1 MKRNEIVKKL
11 ISEGFSINTL
21 ATMSDKQIGMLGERI
36 LSEQSQ
42 PAGTLTVPKNTDVE
56 KIKTLTSQGLN
67 VKQEVKEDKPSS
79 GLSTKKKSEIVKKAK
94 KGEDIGKKGKG
105 FEKVVSAA
113 KKSGAK
119 DPEAVAAA
127 SMWKNIKR
135 EEKEITEVDEKKP
148 LSNKEVADEIRSFN
162 NTSYKGFEVKDGT
175 KIYKF
180 EGTKFAAD
188 GVKKCFSSKNGKVI
202 HKDGNFYELHIL
214 SGKNQELK
222 EWVEDLVNQ
231 NYHPFTSKGEIM
243 GMIQT
248 KLDEQE
254 TMIPM
259 PTSKPTK
266 GHNGI
271 PEWLSY
277 DAIKGDGGSTVTA
290 PVKTPAKTKPGEKP
304 KTRNPYQPGPG
315 INPNPKAKL

>member
-21 ATMSDKQIGMLGERI
+21 ATMSDKQIVMLGERI

-67 VKQEVKEDKPSS
+67 VKQDVKEEKP
-79 GLSTKKKSEIVKKAK
+79 LPKKKLKKK
-94 KGEDIGKKGKG
+94 K
-105 FEKVVSAA
+105 
-113 KKSGAK
+113 
-119 DPEAVAAA
+119 
-127 SMWKNIKR
+127 
-135 EEKEITEVDEKKP
+135 TE
-148 LSNKEVADEIRSFN
+148 
-162 NTSYKGFEVKDGT
+162 TS
-175 KIYKF
+175 
-180 EGTKFAAD
+180 
-188 GVKKCFSSKNGKVI
+188 
-202 HKDGNFYELHIL
+202 
-214 SGKNQELK
+214 ELK

-254 TMIPM
+254 TMTPM